1 MSLYEILIVILCS
14 LSIFL
19 YIGCVL
25 HYRDLKSAQEI
36 VREVAYSGSSDGN
49 APYADMKAVLCFIA
63 DVVCIPDFRVN
74 MAKSA
79 VNVFY
84 EYGIEAEFPRYFG
97 RACKQDFLTYTSEER
112 PAYWDD
118 LSDMDVGIWFVE
130 TLQKDKIIQKFVTA
144 YLDELIPVDRDDNVI
159 DFPSA

>member
-1 MSLYEILIVILCS
+1 M
-14 LSIFL
+14 
-19 YIGCVL
+19 
-25 HYRDLKSAQEI
+25 
-36 VREVAYSGSSDGN
+36 
-49 APYADMKAVLCFIA
+49 
-63 DVVCIPDFRVN
+63 
-74 MAKSA
+74 
-79 VNVFY
+79 
-84 EYGIEAEFPRYFG
+84 EAEFPRYFG
-97 RACKQDFLTYTSEER
+97 RACKEDFLTYISEER

>member
-1 MSLYEILIVILCS
+1 MC
-14 LSIFL
+14 IFL

-84 EYGIEAEFPRYFG
+84 IITPQR
-97 RACKQDFLTYTSEER
+97 
-112 PAYWDD
+112 
-118 LSDMDVGIWFVE
+118 LSHSNPFAW
-130 TLQKDKIIQKFVTA
+130 IIF
-144 YLDELIPVDRDDNVI
+144 IFI
-159 DFPSA
+159 